1 MPSLCSL
8 GISASGRPSVVPS
21 SVASL
26 ATVNTD
32 ANMIQPEVPLLLRG
46 LVHAPPSIGY
56 ESGEDGFRG
65 GALDYLGDQVR
76 RNRLMPNLFPD
87 DRYDADLVRRAILA
101 ADPDREAPLNALL
114 YASGA
119 LMASA
124 VLLVTTAPMVLA
136 VAVALIPWLVLAV
149 GGWWWVAP
157 ALRQEMEGDKVRR
170 RRLEHAMKVATDVL
184 LSDEETSGTR
194 RVAADYLLATMD
206 GNDRETTA
214 LRLLEIRGTEK
225 TADG

>member
-1 MPSLCSL
+1 MHECDLTRS
-8 GISASGRPSVVPS
+8 
-21 SVASL
+21 
-26 ATVNTD
+26 
-32 ANMIQPEVPLLLRG
+32 PLLLRG
-46 LVHAPPSIGY
+46 PVHVPPWIGND
-56 ESGEDGFRG
+56 SGEDGFRG

-87 DRYDADLVRRAILA
+87 DRYDAETVRRAIRA

-124 VLLVTTAPMVLA
+124 VLLVATTPMVLA
-136 VAVALIPWLVLAV
+136 MAVALIPWLVLAA

-157 ALRQEMEGDKVRR
+157 ALRQEREADRVRR
-170 RRLEHAMKVATDVL
+170 SRLERALEVATDML
-184 LSDEETSGTR
+184 LSEEESSGAR

-206 GNDRETTA
+206 RDDRETSA
-214 LRLLEIRGTEK
+214 RRLLEIGGTDK
-225 TADG
+225 TTDGS

>member
-1 MPSLCSL
+1 MPSSRSL
-8 GISASGRPSVVPS
+8 GISATGRPSVVPS

-26 ATVNTD
+26 ATMGPLD
-32 ANMIQPEVPLLLRG
+32 AD
-46 LVHAPPSIGY
+46 

-76 RNRLMPNLFPD
+76 RNRLMPNLFSD
-87 DRYDADLVRRAILA
+87 DRYDADLVRRAIRA

-157 ALRQEMEGDKVRR
+157 ALRQEMEGDEVRR
-170 RRLEHAMKVATDVL
+170 RRLEHAMEVATDVL

-206 GNDRETTA
+206 GDDSETTA

-225 TADG
+225 PIDG